1 MAGNDVFNIT
11 NVSKCPRYPVGRI
24 DDYTHQIDILKYF
37 ANLVHFDDLPKEN
50 GLSIAISVINK
61 KKTMSLSGIRQI
73 KVRFNRLLYK
83 LDHSYHD
90 EKMKDWICHPKIN
103 RRKYNRTAKNKN
115 DLYDKDGPYKYNRRI
130 RERKY
135 TSEKN
140 SVEPVYIAPTDKVV
154 ELVDVPHSEQVI
166 DSDELAKTSST
177 VNLDMYSNELDSS
190 LVDILEHKPEPVIH
204 YTGNI
209 IYDPDN
215 TCISSP
221 FNLYVDKKATF
232 IISPELFNFES
243 YGSKKDTCQTSE
255 LEPIFQEIIDPTEV
269 DSYYAA
275 AW

>member
-37 ANLVHFDDLPKEN
+37 ANLVHFEDLPKEN

-103 RRKYNRTAKNKN
+103 RRKYNRTAKNKKE
-115 DLYDKDGPYKYNRRI
+115 LYDKDGPYKYNRRI

-140 SVEPVYIAPTDKVV
+140 SVDPVYISPTDKVV
-154 ELVDVPHSEQVI
+154 ELVGLVE
-166 DSDELAKTSST
+166 TSST

-190 LVDILEHKPEPVIH
+190 LVDILEHKPEHKPEPVIH

-215 TCISSP
+215 TCISGP